1 MNGAGGMRR
10 WRWSGALAVAVV
22 AAIGSGAAPAGA
34 ARAGGCTAAVAGGRV
49 SGHAVRGVC
58 AFAGIPYA
66 APPVGALR
74 FRPPAPAPGWRGLL
88 HATKARAVCPQDR
101 DPLEEYPTGAKR
113 FSDENCLFLNVWTP
127 RADAKRRPVMVFIPG
142 GAFVVGSA
150 SEPIYDGSHL
160 AARGDAVVVSLNY
173 RLGMLGWLE
182 LGGLDPAYRG
192 SGNDGLRDQIA
203 ALRWVQRNIRALG
216 GDPRNVTLFGE
227 SAGAI
232 SVSALLATR
241 RPERL
246 FRRAILES
254 GSGYLV
260 HTAAYQRLV
269 AQRHLA
275 AGSIHSMAQ
284 LRRMSTAR
292 LLDVQAKVTNAA
304 PLFSGDTYFAPYV
317 DGSLLPGAVVPRI
330 AAGSARH
337 IRVLSG
343 TNENETG
350 YWGLYDPGLLDVP
363 PAANPFFPTALSAQR
378 DVMTAAYRAARPGA
392 TDGAVTHAM
401 LTDQLFRVPQI
412 RLAEA
417 QARWQPS
424 WMYLFRWHV
433 PFAPGAPAAQNLGAI
448 HGIELGFVF
457 GNLDLSTVPRSATHD
472 PAQLAERRLLSD
484 RVMDAW
490 LSFAR
495 TGDPNATRGAGV
507 PAWQAYAAPSRSTL
521 AWDATPAILGAP
533 ADDERALWDGESFA
547 TWDFTP

>member
-1 MNGAGGMRR
+1 MRPMRR
-10 WRWSGALAVAVV
+10 RMLSAALV
-22 AAIGSGAAPAGA
+22 AAAVLTGASAGAPASA
-34 ARAGGCTAAVAGGRV
+34 KASPRCTAAVSGGRV
-49 SGHAVRGVC
+49 AGRTEGAVC
-58 AFAGIPYA
+58 EFAGIPYA
-66 APPVGALR
+66 APPVGARR
-74 FRPPAPAPGWRGLL
+74 FRPPAPARPWHGVLR
-88 HATKARAVCPQDR
+88 ATRPRAVCPQDR
-101 DPLEEYPTGAKR
+101 DALEEYPTKAKR
-113 FSDENCLFLNVWTP
+113 FTDENCLFLNVWTP
-127 RADAKRRPVMVFIPG
+127 RPGGRRRPVMVFIPG

-150 SEPIYDGSHL
+150 SEPIYDGSKL

-192 SGNDGLRDQIA
+192 SGNDGLRDQVA
-203 ALRWVQRNIRALG
+203 ALRWVQRNISALG

-246 FRRAILES
+246 FHRAIMES

-269 AQRHLA
+269 AQRHFT
-275 AGSIHSMAQ
+275 AGSIHSMRQ
-284 LRRMSTAR
+284 LRALSTSR
-292 LLDVQAKVTNAA
+292 LLDLQAKVVNAA

-317 DGSLLPGAVVPRI
+317 DGSLLPGAVVPRL

-350 YWGLYDPGLLDVP
+350 YWALYDPSLLDVA
-363 PAANPFFPTALSAQR
+363 PAANPFFPTALAAQR
-378 DVMTAAYRAARPGA
+378 DAITAHYRAALPGA
-392 TDGAVTHAM
+392 TEGAVTHAM

-484 RVMDAW
+484 RMMDAW

-495 TGDPNATRGAGV
+495 TGDPNAKHDAGV
-507 PAWQAYAAPSRSTL
+507 PAWPAYTAAARATM
-521 AWDATPAILGAP
+521 AWDATPAVLDAP
-533 ADDERALWDGESFA
+533 ADAERSLWDGEPFA

>member
-1 MNGAGGMRR
+1 MRHR
-10 WRWSGALAVAVV
+10 MLGPVLAVALIVT
-22 AAIGSGAAPAGA
+22 AAMGGATATAQTA
-34 ARAGGCTAAVAGGRV
+34 ARCATAVSGGQVAGRTEG
-49 SGHAVRGVC
+49 GVC
-58 AFAGIPYA
+58 EFGGIPYA
-66 APPVGALR
+66 APPVGARR
-74 FRPPAPAPGWRGLL
+74 FRPPAPPRHWHGVLR
-88 HATKARAVCPQDR
+88 ATRPRAVCPQDR
-101 DPLEEYPTGAKR
+101 DALEEYPTTAKR
-113 FSDENCLFLNVWTP
+113 FTDENCLFVNVWTP
-127 RADAKRRPVMVFIPG
+127 RPDGRRRPVMVFIPG

-150 SEPIYDGSHL
+150 SEPMYDGFKL

-192 SGNDGLRDQIA
+192 SGNNGLRDQIA
-203 ALRWVQRNIRALG
+203 ALRWVQRNISSFG
-216 GDPRNVTLFGE
+216 GDPRDVTVFGE

-241 RPERL
+241 HPERL
-246 FRRAILES
+246 FHRAIMES

-269 AQRHLA
+269 AQRHFA
-275 AGSIHSMAQ
+275 AGSIHSVAQ
-284 LRRMSTAR
+284 LRALSTSR
-292 LLDVQAKVTNAA
+292 LLDLQAKVVNAA

-317 DGSLLPGAVVPRI
+317 DGRVLPGAVVPRL

-350 YWGLYDPGLLDVP
+350 YWALYDAALLDVP

-378 DVMTAAYRAARPGA
+378 DGITAAYRAALPGA
-392 TDGAVTHAM
+392 TEGAVTHAM
-401 LTDQLFRVPQI
+401 LTDQLFRIPQI
-412 RLAEA
+412 RLAQA
-417 QARWQPS
+417 QARWQPG

-433 PFAPGAPAAQNLGAI
+433 PFVPGAPAAQNLGAI

-457 GNLDLSTVPRSATHD
+457 GNLDLATVPHSATKD
-472 PAQLAERRLLSD
+472 PVQLAERRLLSD
-484 RVMDAW
+484 RIMDAW

-495 TGDPNATRGAGV
+495 TGNPNTGRGAGV
-507 PAWQAYAAPSRSTL
+507 PAWPAYSAATRATMTWDAAP
-521 AWDATPAILGAP
+521 AIVDAP
-533 ADDERALWDGESFA
+533 ADAERALWDAESFA

>member
-1 MNGAGGMRR
+1 MRR
-10 WRWSGALAVAVV
+10 WWRSGVPAIVVLAAAVY
-22 AAIGSGAAPAGA
+22 GAAPAGA
-34 ARAGGCTAAVAGGRV
+34 AGTQRCAATVADGRVAGR
-49 SGHAVRGVC
+49 AERGVC

-74 FRPPAPAPGWRGLL
+74 FRPPAPARPWRGVL

-101 DPLEEYPTGAKR
+101 DPLEEYPTKAKR
-113 FSDENCLFLNVWTP
+113 FTDENCLFLNVWTP
-127 RADAKRRPVMVFIPG
+127 HADAKRRPVMVFIPG

-150 SEPIYDGSHL
+150 SEPIYDGSRL

-192 SGNDGLRDQIA
+192 SGNDGLRDQLA

-216 GDPRNVTLFGE
+216 GDPRNVTVFGE

-246 FRRAILES
+246 FHRAILES

-260 HTAAYQRLV
+260 HTGAYQRLV
-269 AQRHLA
+269 AQRHFA
-275 AGSIHSMAQ
+275 AGRVRSMAQ
-284 LRRMSTAR
+284 LRAMSTSR
-292 LLDVQAKVTNAA
+292 LLDLQAKVTNAA

-317 DGSLLPGAVVPRI
+317 DGGLLPGAVVPRI
-330 AAGSARH
+330 VAGSARH

-350 YWGLYDPGLLDVP
+350 YWALYDPGLLDVP
-363 PAANPFFPTALSAQR
+363 PAGNPFFPKALSAQR
-378 DVMTAAYRAARPGA
+378 DAMTAAYRAARPGA

-401 LTDQLFRVPQI
+401 LTDQLFRVPQL

-417 QARWQPS
+417 QSRWQPG

-433 PFAPGAPAAQNLGAI
+433 PFAAGAPPAQNLGAI

-457 GNLDLSTVPRSATHD
+457 GNLDLSTVPRSATRD

-484 RVMDAW
+484 RVMAAW

-495 TGDPNATRGAGV
+495 SGDPNAARGTGV
-507 PAWQAYAAPSRSTL
+507 PAWPAYGTPARATM
-521 AWDATPAILGAP
+521 AWDATPTIVDAP

>member
-1 MNGAGGMRR
+1 MGAGTA
-10 WRWSGALAVAVV
+10 GAAASPRCAVAV
-22 AAIGSGAAPAGA
+22 ADG
-34 ARAGGCTAAVAGGRV
+34 RVAGRAQG
-49 SGHAVRGVC
+49 GVC

-74 FRPPAPAPGWRGLL
+74 FRPPAPVRPWRGVV
-88 HATKARAVCPQDR
+88 HATKASAVCPQDR
-101 DPLEEYPTGAKR
+101 DPLEEYPASAKR
-113 FSDENCLFLNVWTP
+113 FTDENCLFLNVWTP

-142 GAFVVGSA
+142 GAFLVGSA
-150 SEPIYDGSHL
+150 SEPIYDGSRL
-160 AARGDAVVVSLNY
+160 AARGDAVVVTLNY

-182 LGGLDPAYRG
+182 LGGLDRSYRG
-192 SGNDGLRDQIA
+192 SGNNGLRDQLA

-216 GDPRNVTLFGE
+216 GDPRNVTVFSE

-246 FRRAILES
+246 FHRAILES
-254 GSGYLV
+254 GGGYLV
-260 HTAAYQRLV
+260 HTAAYQRAV

-275 AGSIHSMAQ
+275 AGSIRSMAR
-284 LRRMSTAR
+284 LRAMSTGKI
-292 LLDVQAKVTNAA
+292 LDLQAKVVDAA

-317 DGSLLPGAVVPRI
+317 DGSLVPGAVVQRI

-337 IRVLSG
+337 VRVLSG
-343 TNENETG
+343 TTENETG
-350 YWGLYDPGLLDVP
+350 YWALYDPALLDVP
-363 PAANPFFPTALSAQR
+363 PAANPFFPKVLSAQR
-378 DVMTAAYRAARPGA
+378 DAITARYRAARPGA
-392 TDGAVTHAM
+392 TDGAITHAM

-412 RLAEA
+412 RIAEA
-417 QARWQPS
+417 QARWQPG

-433 PFAPGAPAAQNLGAI
+433 PFAAGVPPVQNLGAI

-457 GNLDLSTVPRSATHD
+457 GNLDLSTVPRSATND
-472 PAQLAERRLLSD
+472 PAQLAERRLLSN

-495 TGDPNATRGAGV
+495 SGDPNAGRGPGV
-507 PAWQAYAAPSRSTL
+507 PKWPAYTAPARATM
-521 AWDATPAILGAP
+521 AWDAKPAIVGAP
-533 ADDERALWDGESFA
+533 ADDERALWDGQSFA